1 MEKIKNY
8 FSWLDRLE
16 GSQYQLKVWR
26 SVALLAMILAGTLG
40 VSTLLLAIKAI
51 NDFKAERLVLV
62 PALQRKL
69 EIPAQSYISNSYVEA
84 VSRRIVELQEQ
95 WSYNSIQD
103 NYDEL
108 FKTYY
113 SNKLVE
119 LTKANL
125 ISTDRFSYVRENRI
139 VSTFDMDDKKSEFLW
154 CEKIKRACA
163 LIVGKRSIF
172 INNNEPYS
180 EKEVAYLILGQSVW
194 PDENNPFALKVS
206 RVKVDDSSVDPY
218 MNMKKQLEA
227 AKNGVVENEN

>member
-113 SNKLVE
+113 SNKLV
-119 LTKANL
+119 
-125 ISTDRFSYVRENRI
+125 
-139 VSTFDMDDKKSEFLW
+139 
-154 CEKIKRACA
+154 
-163 LIVGKRSIF
+163 
-172 INNNEPYS
+172 
-180 EKEVAYLILGQSVW
+180 
-194 PDENNPFALKVS
+194 
-206 RVKVDDSSVDPY
+206 
-218 MNMKKQLEA
+218 
-227 AKNGVVENEN
+227 